1 MIKRVSIFFN
11 LKQQKHAKPV
21 VSHVST
27 ASVYLYTHRHVH
39 TYTYT
44 YTLVMLSAEIV
55 IFERCVL
62 RQNQSIHFELL
73 DSYRTRLFGMVN
85 EWADVIKDGNV

>member
-1 MIKRVSIFFN
+1 MKQIKSTFKLPFFLFYEDRQHFGMIEKVSIFFT

-44 YTLVMLSAEIV
+44 YTLVM
-55 IFERCVL
+55 
-62 RQNQSIHFELL
+62 
-73 DSYRTRLFGMVN
+73 
-85 EWADVIKDGNV
+85 